1 MTVDTAA
8 IAWEH
13 DLAAALARAE
23 HERRF
28 ILADFS
34 KDH

>member
-1 MTVDTAA
+1 MDPDT
-8 IAWEH
+8 IVWEH
-13 DLAAALARAE
+13 DLATALARAE
-23 HERRF
+23 RERRF

>member
-1 MTVDTAA
+1 MTSAA
-8 IAWEH
+8 ITWEH

-23 HERRF
+23 RERRF
-28 ILADFS
+28 VLADFG